1 MPNENDERYEGTFE
15 TFSTQGYNAGDKFD
29 LDVTWEG
36 NLPPSSGKLLT
47 RDKDIYG
54 TGRNKEF
61 EEPANIVDSVS
72 NIRSVMSNGVAAYWI
87 PSGYNGWEQSRMCKQ
102 TLKERR

>member
-47 RDKDIYG
+47 RDQEYM
-54 TGRNKEF
+54 
-61 EEPANIVDSVS
+61 EPVVTKNSK
-72 NIRSVMSNGVAAYWI
+72 
-87 PSGYNGWEQSRMCKQ
+87 SRQ
-102 TLKERR
+102 TLSTLSVTSAL